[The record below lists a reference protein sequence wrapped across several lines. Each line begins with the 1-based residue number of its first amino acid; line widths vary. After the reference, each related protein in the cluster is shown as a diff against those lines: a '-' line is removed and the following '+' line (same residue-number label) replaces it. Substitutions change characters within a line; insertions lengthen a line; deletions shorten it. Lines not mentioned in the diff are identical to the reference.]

1 MEILRLNKVFYQNIY
16 NFKFSNKYCIIKV
29 SNSIN
34 HGFIIGGSKQQNIF
48 EMVKINGYERS
59 YCDNNVV
66 HCNGASFFF

>member
-1 MEILRLNKVFYQNIY
+1 MVILRLNKVFNQNIY
-16 NFKFSNKYCIIKV
+16 NLNFSKKYCIIKV

-34 HGFIIGGSKQQNIF
+34 RGFIIGGSKQENIS
-48 EMVKINGYERS
+48 EMVKINGHERS